1 MIRKV
6 IILTAALLVAACTS
20 VKDTVARLD
29 YEFVKSADKTVLKT
43 TSVKINPARFNQP
56 FLGYQVSNA
65 RLSTLPKS
73 DPSLVSSNKTH
84 VTVDSNII
92 DWLIFDRPYPHDY
105 SYEINNDTYEIETQS
120 RFSFDMGNESTE
132 VIQTRCGS
140 FYLEHS
146 GTSYYAG
153 KQSEDDINSA
163 VSANS
168 IGERVNTFLSCKFSR
183 ADTSWYLSMELPMG
197 GKARID
203 FSETPED
210 WSITPIQAFDQ
221 YLSDGNV
228 ISSRELPFWKW
239 EVAGFQIHYRGEQFG
254 AISTIGQPH
263 LWIRK
268 NIPQEQRDQV
278 ASLLF
283 SLAVFNDT
291 DKGWAT
297 YMRP

>member
-6 IILTAALLVAACTS
+6 IVLTATLIVSACTS
-20 VKDTVARLD
+20 VTDTVARLD
-29 YEFVKSADKTVLKT
+29 NEFIKNSDKIVLKT
-43 TSVKINPARFNQP
+43 TSVKINPARFNQI

-65 RLSTLPKS
+65 RQSTQSKS
-73 DPSLVSSNKTH
+73 DPSLISSNKTL

-120 RFSFDMGNESTE
+120 RFSFDIDSESAE
-132 VIQTRCGS
+132 AIQTRCGS

-146 GTSYYAG
+146 GATYYAG
-153 KQSEDDINSA
+153 KQSDNDINPADSA
-163 VSANS
+163 DA
-168 IGERVNTFLSCKFSR
+168 IGGRVNTFISCKFSR
-183 ADTSWYLSMELPMG
+183 VDTSWYLSMELPRG
-197 GKARID
+197 GKARIE

-239 EVAGFQIHYRGEQFG
+239 EVSGFEIHYRGEQFG

-278 ASLLF
+278 AALLF
-283 SLAVFNDT
+283 SLVVFNDT
-291 DKGWAT
+291 DKDWAD